1 VRVPRA
7 GNAHLAVRNIVASS
21 ATSFRLN
28 HWQVDPA
35 LDSIANGPSCIKLDP
50 RPMQVLVVLAQRAG
64 QVLSQRQIEQAV
76 WGDVM
81 VTTNSVYQC
90 ITQLRKALG
99 DDAKQPQYIQTIP
112 RKGYRLI
119 ARVCWE
125 ATESGADTRTHT
137 QSTQPNTVATVE
149 SAPVLPS
156 KARARWRRIAVG
168 VALLLLAAI
177 IIEGKRIAD
186 ERALARRERARAQQV
201 SQIMLEVFS
210 AADPF
215 VNLGR
220 PITARELLEN
230 RAQHLSADLDR
241 QPLLRAQ
248 VLETIGRSY
257 RRQGLHEQAVPAL
270 EEALQIRRS
279 DSAKRPET
287 GSLLAELG
295 VAFHNLGRFADSE
308 RAFTAALEIR
318 SLTVKHRSKLYARL
332 LADIGTLELARSHPH
347 RAVTLLD
354 EGLELLRAR
363 QDADQQQVASILE
376 DLGQARLWLE
386 DTASAE
392 RAARAAF
399 DIHERTLPAL
409 HPDRVM
415 TGYGLGEVLRLLGR
429 HSEAEPLLLAAL
441 TAQRRLYGGKGAQ
454 IARTLNS
461 LALLK
466 FAQGQQQQAAGLALE
481 AAAAVPAGGA
491 DAIAG
496 DARLE
501 LIRQLLS
508 HDDFAAAERQAR
520 SVSQALQKQ
529 PPQAQY
535 AATAEYFLG
544 EALLGQQRL
553 SEAEHVLRSAAQRWE
568 HIDAL
573 GWRSALCTSAL
584 GEVLHLAGRSQDAE
598 PLLLAGYRAIAVD
611 LGADQQVKRKV
622 YQRLARFYNATGRR
636 EALLQLEIGDRQART
651 SPPITQE

>member
-1 VRVPRA
+1 
-7 GNAHLAVRNIVASS
+7 
-21 ATSFRLN
+21 
-28 HWQVDPA
+28 VDPA

-64 QVLSQRQIEQAV
+64 QVLSQRQLEQAV
-76 WGDVM
+76 WGDLM

-125 ATESGADTRTHT
+125 AVETDADTCAHTHT
-137 QSTQPNTVATVE
+137 PSTQPNMLATAE
-149 SAPVLPS
+149 PAPVPPR
-156 KARARWRRIAVG
+156 KAGSRWRRIGVG

-177 IIEGKRIAD
+177 LIEGKRIAD

-257 RRQGLHEQAVPAL
+257 RRQGLYEQAVPAL
-270 EEALQIRRS
+270 EEALKIRRS
-279 DSAKRPET
+279 DGAQQPET

-318 SLTVKHRSKLYARL
+318 RLTAKHRSKQYARL

-354 EGLELLRAR
+354 EGLELSRAL

-376 DLGQARLWLE
+376 DLSQANLWLE
-386 DTASAE
+386 NTASAE
-392 RAARAAF
+392 RAARAALK
-399 DIHERTLPAL
+399 IHERTLPAL

-429 HSEAEPLLLAAL
+429 RAEAEPILLAAL

-454 IARTLNS
+454 VARTLNS

-466 FAQGQQQQAAGLALE
+466 FAQGQQQQAADLALE
-481 AAAAVPAGGA
+481 AAAAVPAADA

-501 LIRQLLS
+501 LVRQLLG

-520 SVSQALQKQ
+520 SVLQALQKQ
-529 PPQAQY
+529 PQQAQY
-535 AATAEYFLG
+535 AATAEYYLG

-553 SEAEHVLRSAAQRWE
+553 TEAERVLRNAAERWE

-584 GEVLHLAGRSQDAE
+584 GEVLHLAGRPQDAE
-598 PLLLAGYRAIAVD
+598 PLLLAGYRAIAVA

-636 EALLQLEIGDRQART
+636 EALLQLETGDRQAR
-651 SPPITQE
+651 SQPPITQE